1 MHCSSCKLEA
11 VHYCISLSNI
21 IKICTHAPA
30 RYQELDI
37 TLNFA
42 LVGFGFEALPRCCP
56 FLKDLAS
63 AGNSITDWLLPTTSA
78 SPYGM
83 MCGAC
88 MAVKVDTAVEHCIIA
103 DGV

>member
-1 MHCSSCKLEA
+1 MEA

-56 FLKDLAS
+56 FLKTLRLQEIPS
-63 AGNSITDWLLPTTSA
+63 LTGCFLPPLHHLT
-78 SPYGM
+78 
-83 MCGAC
+83 
-88 MAVKVDTAVEHCIIA
+88 V
-103 DGV
+103 